1 MISTSFCKENHI
13 VQGYTQIIIRNKSY
27 PSEVAENQH
36 GLGYYSQY
44 AHLLS
49 T

>member
-1 MISTSFCKENHI
+1 MISLRFARKNHI